1 MGREQILTIAYMWIY
16 LLLTL
21 IVHMAHFLVVIL
33 ISWENY
39 SDVWQTDLSLGPADR
54 HIVVLV
60 LSETYKSL
68 KINSAGLYEL
78 QKRWGFP
85 LLWCCMDSPSSHD
98 PSLHCLSVEREATVC
113 IGLCMKSAVL
123 IHEHLKVAPHE
134 SCSVWD
140 SEHMLSRFWGCV
152 VVKPASGR
160 D

>member
-1 MGREQILTIAYMWIY
+1 MWIY

-39 SDVWQTDLSLGPADR
+39 SDVWQTDLSLGRLTDTLLCMFCPRPTKALRLTALDCMNYKKDGAFLCCDAAWTLQ
-54 HIVVLV
+54 VLTIHSS
-60 LSETYKSL
+60 LSQRRAWSY
-68 KINSAGLYEL
+68 G
-78 QKRWGFP
+78 
-85 LLWCCMDSPSSHD
+85 
-98 PSLHCLSVEREATVC
+98 VC

-134 SCSVWD
+134 SYSVWD